1 MFVPRCNSFSRE
13 EETALA
19 DQLGTVEVPIITRLF
34 LHLHWISCRSPF
46 FFFLFFCK
54 AMTLMA
60 GLSPSE
66 THGQLC
72 FLVWSVVYQE
82 AIVSIF
88 KPAKPNL

>member
-1 MFVPRCNSFSRE
+1 
-13 EETALA
+13 
-19 DQLGTVEVPIITRLF
+19 
-34 LHLHWISCRSPF
+34 
-46 FFFLFFCK
+46 
-54 AMTLMA
+54 MA